1 MEIEVLSQL
10 FNSVLGDYWGAV
22 ILTFV
27 CTLCA
32 IIAAFT
38 PAPTEQSGFFY
49 KLIYK
54 VINTFAVNVG
64 KAKNADE
71 VVPQK

>member
-1 MEIEVLSQL
+1 MEMEVLSQL
-10 FNSVLGDYWGAV
+10 FTSVLGEYWGAV

-27 CTLCA
+27 CTVCA

-38 PAPTEQSGFFY
+38 PAPTEQSGTIYKLFY
-49 KLIYK
+49 KL
-54 VINTFAVNVG
+54 INTFAVNVG

-71 VVPQK
+71 VEKK